1 MGLVQVTIIS
11 LQIIITGNGRNNI
24 IYMMITGNM
33 HSLPETLTEALQS
46 IANDPEV
53 ESSMKSAASDWWI
66 TQQAQ

>member
-1 MGLVQVTIIS
+1 
-11 LQIIITGNGRNNI
+11 
-24 IYMMITGNM
+24 MMITGNM